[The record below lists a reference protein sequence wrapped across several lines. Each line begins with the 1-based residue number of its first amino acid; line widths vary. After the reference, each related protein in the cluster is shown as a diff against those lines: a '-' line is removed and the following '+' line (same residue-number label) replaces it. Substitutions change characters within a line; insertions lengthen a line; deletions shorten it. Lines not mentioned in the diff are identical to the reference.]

1 MQDRVELI
9 KKKFNLTKEYF
20 VVFLTGG
27 QVWDKGVVDV
37 VYAAKRLLMDIEPID
52 KSTKFVFGWCGTRR
66 EKNEVVI
73 AYYKT
78 SWLFFIFMEG
88 MI

>member
-1 MQDRVELI
+1 MMQDRVELI
-9 KKKFNLTKEYF
+9 KKKFNRAKEYF

-27 QVWDKGVVDV
+27 QVWDKGVVEV
-37 VYAAKRLLMDIEPID
+37 VYAAKRLLMDIEAVD
-52 KSTKFVFGWCGTRR
+52 KSIKFVFCRCGTRR

-73 AYYKT
+73 GYHKT
-78 SWLFFIFMEG
+78 FWLFVER